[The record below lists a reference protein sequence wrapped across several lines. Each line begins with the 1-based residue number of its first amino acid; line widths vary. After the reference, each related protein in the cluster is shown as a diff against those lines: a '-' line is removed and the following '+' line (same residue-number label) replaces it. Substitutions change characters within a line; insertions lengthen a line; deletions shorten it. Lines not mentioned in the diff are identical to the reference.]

1 MKLVF
6 SIAFGIV
13 LILIFYC
20 LIAFWVL
27 ADVSWGEGKLWMAL
41 LLVLPLALF
50 LGSILTG
57 YLISGGID
65 YKWALI
71 CYSPGPYVAGLCVAA
86 GLFINIQIFVY
97 MLMIG
102 LYFYLTSLGG
112 TTIGYFIR
120 SRIRGDSLSTRKD
133 SK

>member
-1 MKLVF
+1 MKLCV
-6 SIAFGIV
+6 SIVFGIV

-27 ADVSWGEGKLWMAL
+27 ADVSWGQGKLWMAL

-57 YLISGGID
+57 YLISGGFD

-86 GLFINIQIFVY
+86 GLFINIKVFVC
-97 MLMIG
+97 LLILG
-102 LYFYLTSLGG
+102 LYFYLTSFAG
-112 TTIGYFIR
+112 TTIGYLIK
-120 SRIRGDSLSTRKD
+120 SRIKRDILLRRNDSE
-133 SK
+133 